1 MNDLV
6 RSHDPLRPLGPV
18 RSRGAVAAAVAR
30 LAGGGVVVVLDDA
43 DREDE
48 GDLVAGADTVTAEQ
62 MAFLVRHGT
71 GIVCVP
77 MEAADL
83 ERLDLPLMVEV
94 NTELHHTAF
103 TVPVDHRS
111 TGSGVSAADRAAT
124 VRALAD
130 PATAPGDLRRP
141 GHVYPLRYRSGG
153 VLRRPGH
160 TEASL
165 DLLRLAGRRPV
176 GVITE
181 IVDGADPAG
190 GMLRGAAL
198 LAFAAEHDLPVVT
211 VAELVRHRRAGAD
224 AVTPTGSSLVPTR
237 HGEFRATAFRAADGR
252 EHLALALG
260 DVRAGGAVL
269 VRVHSECLT
278 GDVVGSLRCDC
289 GTQLDAALELIA
301 ADGRG
306 VVVYLRGH
314 EGRGIGLGHKLRA
327 YALQEQGHDTVDANT
342 ALDLPVD
349 AREYDAA
356 AAVLARLGVSRV
368 RLVTHNPAKR
378 DELAAHGVDV
388 VECVALPSVVTPE
401 NLRYLRTKRDRM
413 HHTLALRPARP
424 LAGA

>member
-6 RSHDPLRPLGPV
+6 RSHDPLRPHGPV

-30 LAGGGVVVVLDDA
+30 LAEGGVVVVLDDA

-77 MEAADL
+77 MEAVDL
-83 ERLDLPLMVEV
+83 ERLDLPLMVES
-94 NTELHHTAF
+94 NTELHQTAF

-165 DLLRLAGRRPV
+165 DLLRLAGRRRV

-252 EHLALALG
+252 EHLALTLG
-260 DVRAGGAVL
+260 DVRSGAAVL

-301 ADGRG
+301 ANGRG
-306 VVVYLRGH
+306 VLVYLRGH

-342 ALDLPVD
+342 ALGLPVD

-356 AAVLARLGVSRV
+356 AAVLARLGVRRV

-378 DELAAHGVDV
+378 AELAAHGVDV
-388 VECVALPSVVTPE
+388 VECVALPSAVTPE

-413 HHTLALRPARP
+413 HHTLALRSARP